1 MLYFLVAPEPPKVNN
16 LMPSIQYFV
25 NEFLPSF
32 VNLMTGLEL
41 VPGVSLFGFLIAVSL
56 LCLVIGGILLR

>member
-1 MLYFLVAPEPPKVNN
+1 MLYFLVAPEPPKVYW
-16 LMPSIQYFV
+16 IFQYVQFFT

-32 VNLMTGLEL
+32 VNFMTDAEL
-41 VPGVSLFGFLIAVSL
+41 VSGVSLFGFLIAVSL